1 MYTIVVLYQGD
12 DYTEMV
18 SVCIVLV
25 IIVELVIKNIM
36 HMNMYEYLQLPL
48 K

>member
-1 MYTIVVLYQGD
+1 MYTAVALYHGN
-12 DYTEMV
+12 DYSEMMFR
-18 SVCIVLV
+18 IVLV

-36 HMNMYEYLQLPL
+36 HVNMYEYLQLPL